1 LDGIKNYAEKYGI
14 EVMYDKGCEIQKE
27 DESIDT
33 AVEIAEKSDIIIAV
47 VGDNNKLNG
56 EQKDRCDLNLTG
68 KQQELLEALKATG
81 KPLIVILINGKP
93 LSIPWI
99 EENADAIQMQF

>member
-1 LDGIKNYAEKYGI
+1 
-14 EVMYDKGCEIQKE
+14 MYDKGCEIQKE

-68 KQQELLEALKATG
+68 KQQDRITSYNVCYTKLLRLLQQQPCYVLFPK
-81 KPLIVILINGKP
+81 NR
-93 LSIPWI
+93 
-99 EENADAIQMQF
+99 NHNR